1 MLALASGRKSAIV
14 TRMTY
19 CCGILVKGGL
29 ALVAD
34 TRTNAGL
41 DNISTFRKLH
51 RFELPGQ
58 RVMLIASSGN
68 LSLTQYVL
76 NDVTRGMENP
86 RTKENQR
93 LINAPSMYAAAE
105 LIGRAVRKAREDHGE
120 AFREARLDFDLQM
133 LFGGQIE
140 SGELRLF
147 MIYPS
152 GNFIEATADTPYLQ
166 IGEHKYGKPVLDR
179 AARFQMDAR
188 DALKL
193 ALVSTDSTMRSNLS
207 VGFPIDVAMIRRG
220 ELKLEIDHRIE
231 ADEPWFRTMR
241 ETWSRRLREA
251 HADITDP
258 PYGRGPEPGFADVTQ
273 EPGVLAAMRRSN
285 DRD

>member
-1 MLALASGRKSAIV
+1 MNACA
-14 TRMTY
+14 TMTY

-68 LSLTQYVL
+68 LSLTQYVI
-76 NDVTRGMENP
+76 NDVTRGMENEH
-86 RTKENQR
+86 TKENQR
-93 LINAPSMYAAAE
+93 LVNAPSMYAAAE
-105 LIGRAVRKAREDHGE
+105 LIGRAVRKAREEHGE
-120 AFREARLDFDLQM
+120 AFRDARLDFDLQM

-152 GNFIEATADTPYLQ
+152 GNFIEATQDTPYLQ

-179 AARFQMDAR
+179 AARFHMDVR

-193 ALVSTDSTMRSNLS
+193 ALVSMDSTMRSNLS
-207 VGFPIDVAMIRRG
+207 VGFPIDVAMVARD
-220 ELKLEIDHRIE
+220 ELRLEIDHRIE
-231 ADEPWFRTMR
+231 SDEPWFRGVR
-241 ETWSRRLREA
+241 DTWSLRLREA
-251 HADITDP
+251 HAALPDP
-258 PYGRGPEPGFADVTQ
+258 PYGRRPEPAFDDVAQ
-273 EPGVLAAMRRSN
+273 EPGVLATLRRHN
-285 DRD
+285 D